1 MKKEER
7 EREMEK
13 WIKQMNNTSG
23 KNDTFMYKT
32 FIIHIEKHILLEA
45 IELRT
50 YSGST
55 EETRKKNAFFTTFDF
70 GETYACFM
78 KTEHI
83 SSKYCV

>member
-55 EETRKKNAFFTTFDF
+55 EKTRKKKCIFHHF
-70 GETYACFM
+70 
-78 KTEHI
+78 
-83 SSKYCV
+83 